1 MGLLGLVENSLRHRS
16 ILSLPFLGE
25 LHKRDKPYS
34 RKVYRPLK
42 GRRHRCIGN
51 DLTETRIVS
60 QIIPDRVQF

>member
-34 RKVYRPLK
+34 RKSLSPAK
-42 GRRHRCIGN
+42 G
-51 DLTETRIVS
+51 TAA
-60 QIIPDRVQF
+60 